1 MCVPIQTKKA
11 LPDLL
16 NKPCNFKGVKLQK
29 KALTLKKSSRI
40 RVIFQFSR
48 ILDSSDL
55 QLSLLYISQTST
67 AQDSFWHHFLSSGSE
82 KQFHTVKRLSFV
94 VKSQRSTLQTQDCP
108 TIVYII
114 IGVYDTPPPSVVLIR
129 FRSIWKAVENAA
141 TTRKGDARCVLSQSP
156 CSPSPS

>member
-55 QLSLLYISQTST
+55 QLSLLYKSDFYST
-67 AQDSFWHHFLSSGSE
+67 RFVLAPFFVQWFGEAIPYCQAIIFCRQIATQHLANTRLPHNRLHHYWGL
-82 KQFHTVKRLSFV
+82 R
-94 VKSQRSTLQTQDCP
+94 
-108 TIVYII
+108 Y
-114 IGVYDTPPPSVVLIR
+114 PPSVVLIR